1 MQTHRK
7 SRPVCAVLRFTC
19 RNFAPR
25 SVTALLLIGSL
36 TALHAFWLHGIA
48 YNSDEGQ
55 HLHVAWSWT
64 QGLLPYRDVFDNHG
78 PLFGLINAPLL
89 ALLGE
94 RAAVVYPMR
103 LAMLPWFVLSLV
115 SVYVLG
121 RRLYEHHAALAACT
135 LTALYPTFFLMSAQ
149 VRTDCMWIA
158 LWLAALAVLFS
169 SRPTA
174 RRWFAAGVLAGL
186 ALCVSQKTA
195 LLLACFI
202 GAACALMFLKRR
214 RPAHLP
220 CRCTGAGL
228 AGLLLPPAGFFVV
241 FAMLGILGSAW
252 YGLVLHN
259 FLPLPERPYALARHI
274 LYWPLLA
281 AATLLAAKIARAASP
296 SAITRGILFLGSAVY
311 ALTLYAWWPLI
322 TRQDQL
328 PFIAGFG
335 VVFCGEWLHR
345 VKPAWLSRTAIV
357 AAAVVFLALLA
368 QGSPPLSD
376 ALANQRSERALV
388 LQLTAPSEPVMDAK
402 GETVFRRRPFFY
414 ALESVTRQGLQDG
427 RIPDTIAADLKRTGT
442 HVVVACDLP
451 PKDAAFVKANYL
463 PAGNQVYVAGLRL
476 PPEQDM
482 RIVRIEVAGDYRLLS
497 RAGPLRAS
505 VDGGATAD
513 EWRLSAGSH
522 SIRMDRSAAALLV
535 WAPALRRGIK
545 LAQLWANASTTRA
558 H

>member
-7 SRPVCAVLRFTC
+7 SRPVRAALRFPF
-19 RNFAPR
+19 RHFAPQ
-25 SVTALLLIGSL
+25 SITALLLIGSL
-36 TALHAFWLHGIA
+36 TALHALWLHGIA
-48 YNSDEGQ
+48 YNSDESQ
-55 HLHVAWSWT
+55 HLHVVWSWT

-89 ALLGE
+89 ALLGQ
-94 RAAVVYPMR
+94 RADVVYPMR

-121 RRLYEHHAALAACT
+121 RRLYGRHAALAACV
-135 LTALYPTFFLMSAQ
+135 LTALYPAFFLMTAQ

-158 LWLAALAVLFS
+158 LWLAAAAVLFS
-169 SRPTA
+169 SSPTA
-174 RRWFAAGVLAGL
+174 CRWFAAGVLAGL
-186 ALCVSQKTA
+186 ALCVSQKTV
-195 LLLACFI
+195 LLLACYI
-202 GAACALMFLKRR
+202 GAACALMLMKRR
-214 RPAHLP
+214 RPAGLP
-220 CRCTGAGL
+220 WRCALAGTI
-228 AGLLLPPAGFFVV
+228 GLLLPPACFFVA

-259 FLPLPERPYALARHI
+259 LLPLPERPYALVRHI

-281 AATLLAAKIARAASP
+281 MATWLAAKIARAASP
-296 SAITRGILFLGSAVY
+296 RATARGVLFLASAIY

-345 VKPAWLSRTAIV
+345 MKPVWLGRMAVV
-357 AAAVVFLALLA
+357 AAAMVFLALLA

-376 ALANQRSERALV
+376 ALAHQRSQRALV

-414 ALESVTRQGLQDG
+414 ALESVTRQGLKDG
-427 RIPDTIAADLKRTGT
+427 RIPDTLIADLKSTRT
-442 HVVVACDLP
+442 HIVVACDLP

-463 PAGNQVYVAGLRL
+463 PAENEVYVAGLRL
-476 PPEQDM
+476 PPEQDT
-482 RIVRIEVAGDYRLLS
+482 RTIRIEVAGDYRLVA
-497 RAGPLRAS
+497 REGTLRAS
-505 VDGGATAD
+505 VDGDVIAD
-513 EWRLSAGSH
+513 EWRLSPGPH
-522 SIRMDRSAAALLV
+522 SVRTDKAVAAVLV
-535 WAPALRRGIK
+535 WAPALRRG
-545 LAQLWANASTTRA
+545 LNMADL
-558 H
+558 

>member
-1 MQTHRK
+1 MQPHRK
-7 SRPVCAVLRFTC
+7 SRPVRAALRF

-25 SVTALLLIGSL
+25 SVTALLLIAGL
-36 TALHAFWLHGIA
+36 TGLHALWLHGIA

-64 QGLLPYRDVFDNHG
+64 QGLLPYRDVIDNHG

-94 RAAVVYPMR
+94 RASIVYPMR
-103 LAMLPWFVLSLV
+103 LAMLPWFVVSLI
-115 SVYVLG
+115 SVYVLA
-121 RRLYEHHAALAACT
+121 RRLYEHHAALAACA
-135 LTALYPTFFLMSAQ
+135 LTALYPTFLLVTAQ

-158 LWLAALAVLFS
+158 LWLATVAVLFS

-174 RRWFAAGVLAGL
+174 RRWFAAGVLTGL
-186 ALCVSQKTA
+186 AFCVSQKTV
-195 LLLACFI
+195 LLLACCI
-202 GAACALMFLKRR
+202 GAACALMLMTRR
-214 RPAHLP
+214 RSADLS
-220 CRCTGAGL
+220 CRCTLAAL
-228 AGLLLPPAGFFVV
+228 AGLLLPSACFFVA

-259 FLPLPERPYALARHI
+259 LLPLPDRPYALVRHL

-281 AATLLAAKIARAASP
+281 IATLLAAKIARAASP
-296 SAITRGILFLGSAVY
+296 FAPARGMLFLTSAIY

-335 VVFCGEWLHR
+335 VVFCGEWLRR
-345 VKPAWLSRTAIV
+345 VKPIWLNRTAIA

-368 QGSPPLSD
+368 QGSPPSSD
-376 ALANQRSERALV
+376 ALAHQRSERALV

-402 GETVFRRRPFFY
+402 GETVFRHRPFFY
-414 ALESVTRQGLQDG
+414 ALESVTRQGLKDG
-427 RIPDTIAADLKRTGT
+427 RIPDTIAAGLKRTGT

-463 PAGNQVYVAGLRL
+463 PVGNEVYVAGLRL
-476 PPEQDM
+476 YPDQDT
-482 RIVRIEVAGDYRLLS
+482 RTIRVEIAGDYRLLS
-497 RAGPLRAS
+497 REGPLRAS

-522 SIRMDRSAAALLV
+522 SMRTDKSGGALLV
-535 WAPALRRGIK
+535 WAPALRRG
-545 LAQLWANASTTRA
+545 LNAAELWANATGTMGA